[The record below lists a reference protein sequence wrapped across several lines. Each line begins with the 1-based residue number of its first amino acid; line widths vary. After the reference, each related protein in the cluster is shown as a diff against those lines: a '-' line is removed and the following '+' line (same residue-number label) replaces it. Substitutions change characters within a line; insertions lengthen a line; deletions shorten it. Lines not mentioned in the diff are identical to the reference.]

1 MNALCRYNLCVLQKE
16 AWLPGGAAP
25 WAQLGFLERGNPVQ
39 PSQTCSTCSESW
51 DLLVADA
58 SPLWGRNPHDAV
70 WECAHS
76 HCGEAGAVLRIVSS
90 VGLRQ

>member
-39 PSQTCSTCSESW
+39 PSQTCSTCSERW
-51 DLLVADA
+51 DLLLADA
-58 SPLWGRNPHDAV
+58 SPLWGGIHTML
-70 WECAHS
+70 
-76 HCGEAGAVLRIVSS
+76 CGS
-90 VGLRQ
+90 VQTHTVGKQEQS